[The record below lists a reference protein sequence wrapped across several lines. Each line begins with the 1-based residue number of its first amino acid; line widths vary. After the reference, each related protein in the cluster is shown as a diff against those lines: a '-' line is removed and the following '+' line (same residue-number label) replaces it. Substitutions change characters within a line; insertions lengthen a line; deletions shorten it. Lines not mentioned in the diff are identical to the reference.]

1 MIAQKN
7 EDMGVVYDADGPS
20 GRSAVAGLQIGD
32 HRRHFCSKEDTTMKK
47 RPELLWIM
55 GSLGVT
61 VALGAL
67 IFSSCARRPTVERGE
82 VAEAAV
88 ATYIAP
94 GDTDEY
100 YLFYSGGHSGNVFVA
115 GIPSMRHIATIPVF
129 TPYPST
135 GYGFDKETKEMLG
148 GFTWG
153 DAHHPALSETNG
165 DYDGRWLFISDNANN
180 RMARID
186 LRDFKV
192 KQIFGPIPNVS
203 GNHCSS
209 FVTPNTEYV
218 LAGSR
223 FSIPLPKGTYAPVE
237 EYAKNYK
244 GVVAG
249 IAVDPKT
256 GEMSLGWEILMPPF
270 NYDLGD
276 AGKGPSYGWAF
287 WTSYNTERAIG
298 KLEVTSTQ
306 KDRDYIAA
314 VNWKAAEQAIKDG
327 KYKMI
332 GGVKVIDPK
341 ETPGIVYLI
350 PCAKSPHGVD
360 VSPDGKYIVGSGKLQ
375 SITTVFNME
384 KILTAIQNRSFS
396 GEEDGIPVL
405 NYDAVKD
412 AEVNVGLGPLHT
424 QFDDKGYAYTS
435 LFVESAIAKWK
446 LGTWEV
452 VDKIPVSYNIG
463 HLAAA
468 EGDTVN
474 PDGKYLVALNKLS
487 HGRHLSVGPS
497 QPESSQLIDISGEK
511 MKLLYDAFTEPEPH
525 YAQIIKADKIKP
537 IEVYPK
543 EENKHPH
550 AIWDV
555 KDAKIERS
563 GNRVT
568 VKMIAV
574 RSSFEPW
581 KIEVNQG
588 DLVTIHLTNIEQTT
602 DELHGFGVNEY
613 NINVVV
619 DPGETKTIEF
629 VANKPGVF
637 PFYCTNFCSA
647 LHQEMQGYLLVKPK

>member
-1 MIAQKN
+1 MKTKLFAAMI
-7 EDMGVVYDADGPS
+7 V
-20 GRSAVAGLQIGD
+20 L
-32 HRRHFCSKEDTTMKK
+32 
-47 RPELLWIM
+47 
-55 GSLGVT
+55 
-61 VALGAL
+61 VALSVLTGCGGEKRGRA
-67 IFSSCARRPTVERGE
+67 AERSD
-82 VAEAAV
+82 VQEAALK
-88 ATYIAP
+88 TYVPP
-94 GDTDEY
+94 GDLDEY
-100 YLFYSGGHSGNVFVA
+100 YIFKSGGHSGQVYVY
-115 GIPSMRHIATIPVF
+115 GIPSMRHISTIPVF
-129 TPYPST
+129 TPYPAT
-135 GYGFDKETKEMLG
+135 GYGFDKESKEMLG

-153 DAHHPALSETNG
+153 DAHHPSLSETDG

-186 LRDFKV
+186 LRDFKT

-209 FVTPNTEYV
+209 FSTENTEYI

-223 FSIPLPKGTYAPVE
+223 FSIPLPKGSYEKIEDYAT
-237 EYAKNYK
+237 KYK

-249 IAVDPKT
+249 IEVNPKSGNMT
-256 GEMSLGWEILMPPF
+256 LGWQVLMPPF

-276 AGKGPSYGWAF
+276 AGKGPSKEWGF
-287 WTSYNTERAIG
+287 WTCYNSERAIG

-306 KDRDYIAA
+306 KDRDYVVA
-314 VNWKAAEQAIKDG
+314 VNWKSAEKAIKDG
-327 KYKMI
+327 KFRMI

-341 ETPGIVYLI
+341 QTEGVVYLM
-350 PCAKSPHGVD
+350 PAAKSPHGVD
-360 VSPDGKYIVGSGKLQ
+360 ISPDGKYIIASGKLQ
-375 SITTVFNME
+375 SITTVFNFE
-384 KILTAIQNRSFS
+384 KMLTAIQKKDFTGN
-396 GEEDGIPVL
+396 EDGIPVL

-424 QFDDKGYAYTS
+424 QFDDKGFAYTS
-435 LFVESAIAKWK
+435 LFVESAVAKWK

-463 HLAAA
+463 HLTAA
-468 EGDTVN
+468 EGDTKN

-511 MKLLYDAFTEPEPH
+511 MGLLMDAFTEPEPH
-525 YAQIIKADKIKP
+525 YAQIVKADKIKP

-543 EENKHPH
+543 EENKHPK

-555 KDAKIERS
+555 KDSKVVRNGKNVEIY
-563 GNRVT
+563 
-568 VKMIAV
+568 MIAV
-574 RSSFEPW
+574 RSSFTPTSV
-581 KIEVNQG
+581 EVNKG
-588 DLVTIHLTNIEQTT
+588 DKVTIYMTNIEQTT
-602 DELHGFGVNEY
+602 DELHGLGINEY

-629 VANKPGVF
+629 VADKPGVF

-647 LHQEMQGYLLVKPK
+647 LHQEMQGYLLVKGGGSSVVLN